1 MVTEGFEIAQP
12 LGPRAGRLLER
23 APDSFV
29 ELGPPGQQEVL
40 IDDLVN
46 EPVREAISS
55 SLGPLTEG
63 LDEIGLGE
71 PRELRV
77 DGARLGR
84 DGAKERPVERR
95 PEHGRFLEKPP
106 RRHGQA
112 VHPREEKSVERGWD
126 DRLGHRGAAP
136 AAPLALEHSSAHQA
150 AYDLLDE
157 ERIAARPP
165 GDEVLQRLQVRR
177 RAEESRHQ
185 RARLVRGERGD
196 TDDRLGGAGHEGRR
210 RVGPVRE
217 QYHQRPVGQLIDYLA
232 QEIDRGNVR
241 PVAILDQE
249 EQGFPFHAPL
259 DQSPCGQH
267 DLALELLG
275 LDIGMHLALEPEHVA
290 QDRRDGRRVSR
301 LHLIGLSEEGAED
314 AVRRLPQR
322 RACGAPD
329 GRAGQASVGVESGGV
344 ARQKRM
350 ALAGERE
357 IECTRQADSH
367 GPAGFPRA

>member
-1 MVTEGFEIAQP
+1 M
-12 LGPRAGRLLER
+12 
-23 APDSFV
+23 
-29 ELGPPGQQEVL
+29 
-40 IDDLVN
+40 
-46 EPVREAISS
+46 
-55 SLGPLTEG
+55 
-63 LDEIGLGE
+63 
-71 PRELRV
+71 
-77 DGARLGR
+77 
-84 DGAKERPVERR
+84 
-95 PEHGRFLEKPP
+95 
-106 RRHGQA
+106 
-112 VHPREEKSVERGWD
+112 ERGWD
-126 DRLGHRGAAP
+126 DRLGHRGAGP
-136 AAPLALEHSSAHQA
+136 AAPLALEQSSAHQA
-150 AYDLLDE
+150 AYDLLGE

-165 GDEVLQRLQVRR
+165 GDEVLQRLQVHR

-249 EQGFPFHAPL
+249 EQRFPFHAPL

-275 LDIGMHLALEPEHVA
+275 LDIGMNLALEPEHVA
-290 QDRRDGRRVSR
+290 QDRRDGRRLLLPRAVQRVSR

-322 RACGAPD
+322 RACGAPH
-329 GRAGQASVGVESGGV
+329 GRAGQASVGVEP
-344 ARQKRM
+344 RQEF
-350 ALAGERE
+350 GDE
-357 IECTRQADSH
+357 
-367 GPAGFPRA
+367 P